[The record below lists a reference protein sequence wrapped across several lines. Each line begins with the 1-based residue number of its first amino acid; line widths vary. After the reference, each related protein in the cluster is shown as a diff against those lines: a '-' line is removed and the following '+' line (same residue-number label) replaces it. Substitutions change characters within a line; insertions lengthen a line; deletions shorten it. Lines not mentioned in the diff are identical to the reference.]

1 MLKKVFIKTFG
12 CQMNEYDSSKM
23 QDVLN
28 QTHAT
33 SKTETP
39 NEADLIIL
47 NTCSIREKAEEKIY
61 SHLGEYEALKK
72 TNPNLLIAI
81 GGCVASQEGDNILKR
96 APFVDIIFGPQ
107 TLHRLPE
114 LVNKRKSAR
123 SSQVDISFPE
133 IEKFDHLPAPS
144 FSGAS
149 AMVSI
154 IEGCSKY
161 CSFCVVPYTRGEEIS
176 RPFEDV
182 LAEVIH
188 LASLGA
194 KEITLL
200 GQNVNAYRSL
210 TKKGSSADLAVLI
223 EYISEIDAIKRIK
236 FTTSHPNE
244 MNDNLIKCFGKFPKL
259 AAHLHL
265 PIQSGSD
272 RILSAMK
279 RNYTALEYK
288 NIIRKLKNNCP
299 QISISSDFIIGFPN
313 ETDADFEMTK
323 KIMEDV
329 KFDFSFSFLYSPR
342 PGTPA
347 SYIHD
352 EVPHE
357 TKLIRLNELQSIN
370 DAQGKAISHLML
382 GTKQRILIDGQ
393 SWKNPA
399 EMAGKTDNNRVVDV
413 IANKSFMNQFVDVT
427 ITEVT
432 SKRLRGEII

>member
-1 MLKKVFIKTFG
+1 MVKRVFIKTFG

-33 SKTETP
+33 SKTENP
-39 NEADLIIL
+39 KEADLIIL
-47 NTCSIREKAEEKIY
+47 NTCSVREKAEEKIY

-81 GGCVASQEGDNILKR
+81 GGCVASQEGANILKR
-96 APFVDIIFGPQ
+96 VPFVDIIFGPQ
-107 TLHRLPE
+107 TLHRLPD
-114 LVNKRKSAR
+114 LVNKRKIAGT
-123 SSQVDISFPE
+123 SQVDISFPE

-176 RPFEDV
+176 RPFEDI

-188 LASLGA
+188 IASLGA

-200 GQNVNAYRSL
+200 GQNVNAYRSI
-210 TKKGSSADLAVLI
+210 TKNGSTADLALLI

-244 MNDNLIKCFGKFPKL
+244 MNDNLIECFGKFPKL

-272 RILSAMK
+272 RILTAMK
-279 RNYTALEYK
+279 RNYTTLEYK
-288 NIIRKLKNNCP
+288 NIIKKLKKNCP
-299 QISISSDFIIGFPN
+299 QISISSDFIVGFPN
-313 ETDADFEMTK
+313 ESDADFELTK
-323 KIMEDV
+323 KIMEDI

-352 EVPHE
+352 EISYE
-357 TKLIRLNELQSIN
+357 TKLKRLNELQLMN
-370 DAQGKAISHLML
+370 DAQGKAISHRML
-382 GTKQRILIDGQ
+382 GSKQRILIDGQ
-393 SWKNPA
+393 SWKNSN

-413 IANKSFMNQFVDVT
+413 NADKSFINQFVDVT

-432 SKRLRGEII
+432 SRRLRGEII